1 MLILGLPQCLLGAL
15 LLFTGQGALS
25 RLVAGVLFLD
35 VVLHRLPWRPREDRT
50 AFGYW
55 VEALTYTLPLTA
67 VAIAWVVL
75 DPAAHEAGP
84 LAWFAAAPLVA
95 GVIIRL
101 SGVNLTA
108 LRSGDLAFLAGPLPL
123 HRVTARGLAVIVS
136 PLFEEVLFR
145 GIPATLPRLQAVGLL
160 LGGAAFVAHHHLG
173 RGDDPATLPA
183 VRIELIAAVL
193 LGGLVVASGSV
204 WPAVAA
210 HLLAN
215 VPHLVLDVQRL
226 RTPAD
231 DDESD
236 VMT

>member
-145 GIPATLPRLQAVGLL
+145 GIPATLPRLRPSASCWAGQPSSPITTS
-160 LGGAAFVAHHHLG
+160 GGVTI
-173 RGDDPATLPA
+173 RP
-183 VRIELIAAVL
+183 RCRR
-193 LGGLVVASGSV
+193 SGSSSSRRSSWV
-204 WPAVAA
+204 AWWSPPARSGPRSRRTSWPTF
-210 HLLAN
+210 
-215 VPHLVLDVQRL
+215 PIW
-226 RTPAD
+226 
-231 DDESD
+231 S
-236 VMT
+236 